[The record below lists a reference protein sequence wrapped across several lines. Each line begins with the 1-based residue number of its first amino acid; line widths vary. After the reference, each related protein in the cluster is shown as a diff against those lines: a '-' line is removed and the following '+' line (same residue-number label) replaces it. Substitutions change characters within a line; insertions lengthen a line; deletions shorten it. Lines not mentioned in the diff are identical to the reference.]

1 MRTCASSW
9 VGYSRNSPQ
18 AASSPAAC
26 DRRRTP
32 GLHTPAYAHMLRR
45 QPGAVYEGSRHGGT
59 QNDGG
64 CLAIRSLPIPTMEFG
79 GDGCWK
85 LQTPHASRRQ
95 PALVSVD
102 HETAVLG
109 LAAPPRQP
117 VPGPGRPRTQVEPG
131 SLGSGRP
138 PSLSR
143 RAGDA
148 DAAGPAPPELTTAE
162 WAALQ
167 QLADAS
173 TSVVSR
179 WQVGRAVALGL
190 TRRGLVRSCSEWV
203 WLTEAGRQ
211 ALSAAPTRQPIQP
224 PGPELAGTPDRTVRP
239 AEPGSRSGRSD
250 HQAPRQ
256 PQETVPVGRAASGE
270 LPRGVLL
277 RDP

>member
-1 MRTCASSW
+1 M
-9 VGYSRNSPQ
+9 
-18 AASSPAAC
+18 
-26 DRRRTP
+26 
-32 GLHTPAYAHMLRR
+32 
-45 QPGAVYEGSRHGGT
+45 
-59 QNDGG
+59 
-64 CLAIRSLPIPTMEFG
+64 
-79 GDGCWK
+79 
-85 LQTPHASRRQ
+85 
-95 PALVSVD
+95 SVD

-138 PSLSR
+138 PSLSPQ
-143 RAGDA
+143 AGYA

-179 WQVGRAVALGL
+179 WHVGRTVALSL
-190 TRRGLVRSCSEWV
+190 IRRDLVHSCSEWA

-224 PGPELAGTPDRTVRP
+224 SGPELAVPPDRTLRP
-239 AEPGSRSGRSD
+239 AEPGSAPVGSD
-250 HQAPRQ
+250 HQTARQ
-256 PQETVPVGRAASGE
+256 PRKTVPVGRAASEE
-270 LPRGVLL
+270 LPRRVLL
-277 RDP
+277 RDPQLVGSRRP

>member
-1 MRTCASSW
+1 MHTWLAYTCI
-9 VGYSRNSPQ
+9 
-18 AASSPAAC
+18 C
-26 DRRRTP
+26 
-32 GLHTPAYAHMLRR
+32 AYATAPAR
-45 QPGAVYEGSRHGGT
+45 AVYEGSRHGGT
-59 QNDGG
+59 QHDGG
-64 CLAIRSLPIPTMEFG
+64 CLAIQSLPIPTLEFG
-79 GDGCWK
+79 GDGCRR
-85 LQTPHASRRQ
+85 LQAPHASRRQ

-102 HETAVLG
+102 HEIAVLG

-143 RAGDA
+143 QAGHA
-148 DAAGPAPPELTTAE
+148 DAADPAPPELTTAE

-167 QLADAS
+167 QLDDAS

-179 WQVGRAVALGL
+179 WHVGRTVALAL
-190 TRRGLVRSCSEWV
+190 IRHGLVHSCSEWV

-224 PGPELAGTPDRTVRP
+224 SGPELTGTPDRMGRP
-239 AEPGSRSGRSD
+239 TGPESGPVRSD
-250 HQAPRQ
+250 HQAARQ
-256 PQETVPVGRAASGE
+256 PKKTVPVGRAASGE

-277 RDP
+277 RDPRLVGSRHP

>member
-1 MRTCASSW
+1 M
-9 VGYSRNSPQ
+9 
-18 AASSPAAC
+18 
-26 DRRRTP
+26 
-32 GLHTPAYAHMLRR
+32 
-45 QPGAVYEGSRHGGT
+45 
-59 QNDGG
+59 
-64 CLAIRSLPIPTMEFG
+64 
-79 GDGCWK
+79 
-85 LQTPHASRRQ
+85 
-95 PALVSVD
+95 SVD

-179 WQVGRAVALGL
+179 WHVGRAVALSL

-277 RDP
+277 RDPRLVGSRHP

>member
-1 MRTCASSW
+1 

-26 DRRRTP
+26 DRQRAR
-32 GLHTPAYAHMLRR
+32 LHTPAYAHMLRR

-179 WQVGRAVALGL
+179 WHVGRAVALSL
-190 TRRGLVRSCSEWV
+190 TRRSLVRSCSEWV

-239 AEPGSRSGRSD
+239 AERGSRSGRSD

>member
-1 MRTCASSW
+1 MK
-9 VGYSRNSPQ
+9 
-18 AASSPAAC
+18 
-26 DRRRTP
+26 
-32 GLHTPAYAHMLRR
+32 
-45 QPGAVYEGSRHGGT
+45 GSRHGGT

-64 CLAIRSLPIPTMEFG
+64 HPAIRSLPIPTFEFG
-79 GDGCWK
+79 GDGCRW

-138 PSLSR
+138 PSTAR
-143 RAGDA
+143 HAGHA
-148 DAAGPAPPELTTAE
+148 EAARPAPPQLTTAE

-179 WQVGRAVALGL
+179 WHVGRAVALAL
-190 TRRGLVRSCSEWV
+190 IRNGLVHSCSEWV

-211 ALSAAPTRQPIQP
+211 ALSAARTRQPIQP
-224 PGPELAGTPDRTVRP
+224 SGPELGVTSDRTVRP
-239 AEPGSRSGRSD
+239 AEPGSRPRRSD
-250 HQAPRQ
+250 HQAARQ
-256 PQETVPVGRAASGE
+256 PQETDPVGRAASGE
-270 LPRGVLL
+270 LPRGILV
-277 RDP
+277 RDPRLVGSRHP